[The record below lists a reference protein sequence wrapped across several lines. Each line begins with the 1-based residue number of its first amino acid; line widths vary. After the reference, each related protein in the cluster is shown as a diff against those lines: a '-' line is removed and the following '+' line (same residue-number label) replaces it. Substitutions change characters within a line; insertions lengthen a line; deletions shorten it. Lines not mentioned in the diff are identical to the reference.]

1 MSLLIK
7 WQTYPFKSPETNPS
21 CGHAYVSAKSIMVYH
36 SAATNASKHNWCSLM
51 SLCGITHFLLPTRSD
66 SDEINMPPP
75 ETSDSS
81 EERPSATSEDVSK
94 KPAAKENASSGG
106 MAAASATST
115 AQSSTTSSSPSS
127 AQSSKKR
134 KEHHEHN
141 GQFSFREPF
150 LDKVRCTRCIA
161 CGTWPTVC

>member
-21 CGHAYVSAKSIMVYH
+21 CGHAHVSAKSIMVYH
-36 SAATNASKHNWCSLM
+36 SAATNASKHNWCAWCHYADHS
-51 SLCGITHFLLPTRSD
+51 FLPTGD
-66 SDEINMPPP
+66 SNETNMPPP

-81 EERPSATSEDVSK
+81 EERPSSATSEDVSK
-94 KPAAKENASSGG
+94 PAAAKDASSSGG
-106 MAAASATST
+106 IAAATATST
-115 AQSSTTSSSPSS
+115 AQSSTSSSPSS
-127 AQSSKKR
+127 AQASKKR